1 MLKDI
6 IKITAFL
13 GLVAMTGC
21 AAMDTRATVEQL
33 TNARVAVESAEKAD
47 AKTFANEHLRYA
59 QDALAI
65 ANDAYAN
72 KAFERAFEFAKKATI
87 YAKVA
92 RAQTEY
98 KKSEQ
103 KLEDLK
109 AQLEKVQ
116 TQNQALMGSGAQ
128 AGSAAVT
135 AAQTT
140 PVPGP
145 KATATAGQEVQP

>member
-1 MLKDI
+1 MLRNI
-6 IKITAFL
+6 TRITAL
-13 GLVAMTGC
+13 LVLLAVIGC

-47 AKTFANEHLRYA
+47 AKTYANEHLRYA

-72 KAFERAFEFAKKATI
+72 KAFARAFEFAKKATI

-103 KLEDLK
+103 KLEGLK
-109 AQLEKVQ
+109 AQLAKVQ
-116 TQNQALMGSGAQ
+116 AQNQALMGGVAPTASSSQSPA
-128 AGSAAVT
+128 AAAVT
-135 AAQTT
+135 PQQVT
-140 PVPGP
+140 G
-145 KATATAGQEVQP
+145 TARQEVRP